1 MHICVF
7 LNIRFQFTKQHFFQS
22 TCTHTSRNP
31 HPCATMAL
39 PQRDWLFGLS
49 EDGTHGARLSFLK
62 GSGNQGARMAARQVE
77 VMSLLMSCVRVV
89 RCWWWWLI
97 APTLSSCSSSETL
110 LQTVAPAHGNSTRKR
125 DARRERATSSG
136 EDPKNVLLDPS
147 QYTENN
153 FEAVYYYDQG

>member
-1 MHICVF
+1 
-7 LNIRFQFTKQHFFQS
+7 
-22 TCTHTSRNP
+22 
-31 HPCATMAL
+31 
-39 PQRDWLFGLS
+39 
-49 EDGTHGARLSFLK
+49 
-62 GSGNQGARMAARQVE
+62 MAARQVE

-153 FEAVYYYDQG
+153 FKAFYYYDQG